1 MSLALIQTFI
11 LPEKHQYLGHPS
23 PLDRRR
29 QPRSER
35 GRGRGYS
42 PLIFLL
48 LLAFLYSCES
58 PPHGP
63 LQTTFYHWETELAPD
78 STARALLSAY
88 GCDRL
93 YVKAFDVAWSGGRA
107 EPAARVQL
115 ADTMG
120 LPELVPV
127 VFITN
132 EVFIRQPEDELPKLA
147 DDVTGLVEELF
158 GTGFGELQIDCDWTA
173 RTQVQ
178 YFAFLT
184 AMQARLDNSRRL
196 TCTVRLHQYRDAKGQ
211 GIPPVSRA
219 TLMAYNVGNLNQW
232 ETHNSIIDT
241 TVLKTYLAG
250 ARAYPLDLDLA
261 VAAYDWAA
269 VYRRDNLAY
278 LINEP
283 DLAELSDTA
292 RFQSLDDVGLRF
304 RVALSTYL
312 NGIYLYEGDLL
323 RREVALPEE
332 IEAHA
337 ALLRRYVPTFPGQ
350 RLMVYRLGSRLWR

>member
-1 MSLALIQTFI
+1 MSFEYRTKVCPGQTLLI
-11 LPEKHQYLGHPS
+11 
-23 PLDRRR
+23 
-29 QPRSER
+29 
-35 GRGRGYS
+35 
-42 PLIFLL
+42 L
-48 LLAFLYSCES
+48 LLALLCSCES

-78 STARALLSAY
+78 SKARALLAVH

-107 EPAARVQL
+107 EPAAEVLL
-115 ADTMG
+115 ANTTE

-132 EVFIRQPEDELPKLA
+132 EVFLRQPEDELSTLA
-147 DDVTGLVEELF
+147 NDVAGLVEELF

-184 AMQARLDNSRRL
+184 AMQARLGNSRRL

-211 GIPPVSRA
+211 GTPPVSRA
-219 TLMAYNVGNLNQW
+219 TLMAYNVGDLNQW
-232 ETHNSIIDT
+232 ETGNSIIDT
-241 TVLKTYLAG
+241 NVLKTYLAG
-250 ARAYPLDLDLA
+250 APAYPLDLDLA

-269 VYRRDNLAY
+269 VYRREKLAY

-283 DLAELSDTA
+283 DLTELSDTA
-292 RFQSLDDVGLRF
+292 RFQTLDDVGLRY
-304 RVALSTYL
+304 RVTRSTYL
-312 NGIYLYEGDLL
+312 DGIYLYEGDLL
-323 RREVALPEE
+323 RREIAPPEQT
-332 IEAHA
+332 EAQA
-337 ALLRRYVPTFPGQ
+337 ALLRRYVPAFPGQ